1 MALVMPPSANN
12 PASPDDNAFSSV
24 ETAPRS
30 NPRELAAR
38 HGLEFVDLAREQVEP
53 AAADAIPLALLERLG
68 AVPYRLAGDHLSV
81 AIPDPADLG
90 VIDQLRLST
99 RFTVDVAVASRQEIQ
114 NALKRIGRGRQFT
127 ARASAMDVVSLE
139 VDGPPDVEADETF
152 DLEAAERGGDA
163 PPIQL
168 VNSIILQAAEDGASD
183 IHFLPRSDG
192 IAVRVRIDGVVH
204 EVDRIPRRHA
214 AAVVSRLKVLAKLD
228 IAEHRRPQDGR
239 ISLRATRSGQLLDAR
254 LAVLPTVDGEGV
266 VMRLLDK
273 SRRAPT
279 LTEIGL
285 SNTMQMAVE
294 QAIHRTSGSLLCTGP
309 TGSGKSTT
317 VYAALADIIRPEI
330 SVITIEDPV
339 EYRLHDIYQMQVDP
353 RWGLS
358 FATALRSILRGDPDV
373 IMVGEIRDLETAK
386 IAVEAAMT
394 GHFVLSTL
402 HASDAPGALTR
413 LAEMGVEPYFT
424 SAAISGVVSQ
434 RLIRRLCLE
443 CREPYEPRAEEVASL
458 YLPPEFDGEL
468 TLYRKRGCGSCF
480 KGYSGRIGVYQYMD
494 VGNEIKEL
502 VSRGAT
508 SAELEQAA
516 VDGGMRSL
524 WADGSE
530 KVAGGLTTAEELH
543 RMLR

>member
-1 MALVMPPSANN
+1 MPPSTDS
-12 PASPDDNAFSSV
+12 PASLADSGFSPADPSS
-24 ETAPRS
+24 RL

-38 HGLEFVDLAREQVEP
+38 HGLEFVDLAREQVEQ
-53 AAADAIPLALLERLG
+53 AAAEAIPLPLLQRLG
-68 AVPYRLAGDHLSV
+68 AVPYRLEGNHLSV
-81 AIPDPADLG
+81 AILDPADLG
-90 VIDQLRLST
+90 VIDQLRLAT
-99 RFTVDVAVASRQEIQ
+99 RFTIDAAVASRQDIA

-127 ARASAMDVVSLE
+127 VRATELE
-139 VDGPPDVEADETF
+139 GVPLEANETL
-152 DLEAAERGGDA
+152 DLEAEEGGDDA
-163 PPIQL
+163 PPIRL

-183 IHFLPRSDG
+183 IHFLPRPDG
-192 IAVRVRIDGVVH
+192 VAVRVRIDGVVH
-204 EVDRIPRRHA
+204 EVDRISRRHA
-214 AAVVSRLKVLAKLD
+214 PAVVSRLKVLAKLD

-266 VMRLLDK
+266 IMRLLDK

-285 SNTMQMAVE
+285 SNTMQMAIE
-294 QAIHRTSGSLLCTGP
+294 QTIHRTSGSLLCTGP

-317 VYAALADIIRPEI
+317 VYAALADIVRPEI
-330 SVITIEDPV
+330 NVITVEDPV

-358 FATALRSILRGDPDV
+358 FATALRAILRGDPDV

-402 HASDAPGALTR
+402 HANDAPGALTR

-434 RLIRRLCLE
+434 RLVRRLCLE
-443 CREPYEPRAEEVASL
+443 CREPYDPSAEEVESL
-458 YLPPEFDGEL
+458 DLPPDFEGEV

-494 VGNEIKEL
+494 VGSDIKDL
-502 VSRGAT
+502 VSLGSTR
-508 SAELEQAA
+508 AELERAA
-516 VDGGMRSL
+516 VEAGMRTL

-530 KVAGGLTTAEELH
+530 KVAAGLTTAEELH